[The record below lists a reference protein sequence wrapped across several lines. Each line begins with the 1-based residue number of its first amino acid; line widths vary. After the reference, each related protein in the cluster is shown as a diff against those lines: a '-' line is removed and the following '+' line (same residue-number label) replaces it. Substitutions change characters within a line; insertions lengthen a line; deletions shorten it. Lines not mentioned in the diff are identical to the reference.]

1 MKKLLYRKLFFDYMS
16 FFFLALILTS
26 LIIWIFQAVNF
37 LDIMIEDGR
46 EYDVYIKYALL
57 NFPKILSRLLPFVL
71 FFSIF
76 FILTRYEQSNEL
88 IIFWNFGV
96 NKIQFTNFIIKLSI
110 ILLLLQIFLTNV
122 IVPKS
127 QNKAR
132 SFLSNSNVDFI
143 DNFIKAKKFND
154 TIKGVTIYSENKDS
168 NGYLY
173 NLYIKKNIDNG
184 FELTYAKKGNFLKKN
199 EFPVLVLYDGET
211 TKNLNGKI
219 TNFNFS
225 KSDFLLKNLDA
236 NTVTHQ
242 KTQQMKT
249 IDILLCISRIYE
261 LDVLKIFKNPLKKI
275 VNCSSENRE
284 VLLKELYKR
293 FIVPFYIPILMLV
306 PYFLILSSKEKPNY
320 TKIKFISFLTGI
332 SIIIF
337 SEGIIRFVSE
347 ELIRNIHI
355 LILPFAIFFFL
366 YLTFIYKLNSK
377 TK

>member
-96 NKIQFTNFIIKLSI
+96 NKIHFTNFIIKLSI

-154 TIKGVTIYSENKDS
+154 TIKGVTIYSENKDI

>member
-1 MKKLLYRKLFFDYMS
+1 MS

-76 FILTRYEQSNEL
+76 FILTKYEQSNEL

-110 ILLLLQIFLTNV
+110 ILLLLQFFLTNV

-199 EFPVLVLYDGET
+199 EFPILVLYDGET

-219 TNFNFS
+219 TNFKFS

-347 ELIRNIHI
+347 ELIRNLYI

>member
-57 NFPKILSRLLPFVL
+57 NFPKILSRLLPFAL

-76 FILTRYEQSNEL
+76 FILTKYEQSNEL

-110 ILLLLQIFLTNV
+110 ILLLLQFFLTNV

-199 EFPVLVLYDGET
+199 EFPILVLYDGET

-219 TNFNFS
+219 TNFKFS

-347 ELIRNIHI
+347 ELIRNLYI

>member
-76 FILTRYEQSNEL
+76 FILTKYEQSNEL

-110 ILLLLQIFLTNV
+110 ILLLLQFFLTNV

-199 EFPVLVLYDGET
+199 EFPILVLYDGET

-219 TNFNFS
+219 TNFKFS

-347 ELIRNIHI
+347 ELIRNLYI